1 MKLNKRFRAVFTVVV
16 SFLISVIFLWPLR
29 LIMPIA
35 DDLHLITQG
44 SGIMRR
50 YGFVHVLNLWTD
62 FSLSSAHL
70 TPIGGVWSTI
80 YVWITN
86 QLALRTPLTLASA
99 WGVMRV
105 LAIAIAI
112 QGALHFGRTI
122 TRWLKLSDSFNF
134 IFLLVLLATIQVHG
148 YWSNDPVISFPIASW
163 AFCTIGFYFLSFLL
177 RATNSDIWTKRS
189 SAYIATALAFLGV
202 LTYELFIAF
211 LVAGF
216 LLICWRSVFQRGW
229 RNKDFYLLLV
239 ATVLPILFL
248 LFGQVARLSSGSSYE
263 GTEISVQSTS
273 ILKMFFVAV
282 ISTLPL
288 TNLHLTHLLVPHGKI
303 VATQFWTSFVV
314 LIMLAVW
321 SIRSKKLDNSRT
333 SRIDITSVFVA
344 MFALS
349 VVATAVIIITPKYQ
363 SELNGILGKV
373 YINYAPAWIAAS
385 LIISLFLSLALN
397 LNRRLFAIVGILLIP
412 IAGGWQVTAN
422 LRQVVA
428 LTENSSWSKQM
439 LTLLEAPIPENLQR
453 CNEFDRLFSLPLPEY
468 YQSAIYEGLQESYS
482 GTYGV
487 PYCDYE
493 NLGTR
498 SAVSVRNVAGIG
510 PVEFLAGG
518 EGVFWSNSEEVAVD
532 ITYRGTERFIGLLEV
547 RLEPTPCLIEY
558 KVIVKIGD
566 HLPQSLVLTNQAVT
580 ASRLVAL
587 NPNQVIKVGI
597 QQSGEFCKIP
607 TDPRSF
613 MPLLMIP
620 RLVNN

>member
-1 MKLNKRFRAVFTVVV
+1 MKLNRNFYAVFTVVS
-16 SFLISVIFLWPLR
+16 SFMMSVVFLWPLR
-29 LIMPIA
+29 LIVPIA

-50 YGFVHVLNLWTD
+50 YGFMHVLDLWTD

-70 TPIGGVWSTI
+70 TPIGGVCSAI

-105 LAIAIAI
+105 LTIAIAI
-112 QGALHFGRTI
+112 QGALHFGRSI
-122 TRWLKLSDSFNF
+122 ARWLKLSGSFNF

-148 YWSNDPVISFPIASW
+148 YWSNDPVISFPVASW

-177 RATNSDIWTKRS
+177 RATHSEIWPKKS
-189 SAYIATALAFLGV
+189 SAYIAIALAFLGI

-216 LLICWRSVFQRGW
+216 LLVGWRSIFQRGW
-229 RNKDFYLLLV
+229 KHRDFYLLLA
-239 ATVLPILFL
+239 ATVLPTL
-248 LFGQVARLSSGSSYE
+248 LLLLGQVARLSSGSNYV
-263 GTEISVQSTS
+263 GTEISVQSAS
-273 ILKMFFVAV
+273 ILKIFFAAV

-288 TNLHLTHLLVPHGKI
+288 TNLQLTHLLVPQGKI

-314 LIMLAVW
+314 LIMLTAW
-321 SIRSKKLDNSRT
+321 SVRSKKLNNYRT
-333 SRIDITSVFVA
+333 SRIDITSVLAA

-349 VVATAVIIITPKYQ
+349 VVATAVIIVTPKYQ

-373 YINYAPAWIAAS
+373 YINYAPAWIATS
-385 LIISLFLSLALN
+385 LIISLFLGLMLN
-397 LNRRLFAIVGILLIP
+397 LNRRLFAIVGLLLIP
-412 IAGGWQVTAN
+412 IAGAWQMTAN
-422 LRQVVA
+422 LRQVAA
-428 LTENSSWSKQM
+428 LTQDSSWSKQM
-439 LTLLEAPIPENLQR
+439 LTLLEAPIPENFQR
-453 CNEFDRLFSLPLPEY
+453 CSEFDRLFSLPLPEY
-468 YQSAIYEGLQESYS
+468 YQSAIYEGLQESYN

-498 SAVSVRNVAGIG
+498 SAVSVRNVTGIG

-518 EGVFWSNSEEVAVD
+518 EGVFWSNSEQVAVD
-532 ITYRGTERFIGLLEV
+532 VTYRGTQRFIGLLEV

-587 NPNQVIKVGI
+587 NPNQVIKVNI

-620 RLVNN
+620 RLVID

>member
-1 MKLNKRFRAVFTVVV
+1 
-16 SFLISVIFLWPLR
+16 
-29 LIMPIA
+29 
-35 DDLHLITQG
+35 
-44 SGIMRR
+44 
-50 YGFVHVLNLWTD
+50 
-62 FSLSSAHL
+62 
-70 TPIGGVWSTI
+70 
-80 YVWITN
+80 
-86 QLALRTPLTLASA
+86 
-99 WGVMRV
+99 MRV

-177 RATNSDIWTKRS
+177 RATNSDIWTKKS

-248 LFGQVARLSSGSSYE
+248 LFGQVARLSSGSNYE

-314 LIMLAVW
+314 LIVLAVW
-321 SIRSKKLDNSRT
+321 SIRSKKLNNSRT

-498 SAVSVRNVAGIG
+498 SAVSVRNVTGIG

>member
-1 MKLNKRFRAVFTVVV
+1 MKLNRNFYAVFTVVS
-16 SFLISVIFLWPLR
+16 SFMMSVVFLWPLR
-29 LIMPIA
+29 LIVPIA

-50 YGFVHVLNLWTD
+50 YGFMHVLDLWTD

-70 TPIGGVWSTI
+70 TPIGGVCSAI

-105 LAIAIAI
+105 LTIAIAI
-112 QGALHFGRTI
+112 QGALHFGRSI
-122 TRWLKLSDSFNF
+122 ARWLKLSGSFNF

-148 YWSNDPVISFPIASW
+148 YWSNDPVISFPVASW

-177 RATNSDIWTKRS
+177 RATHSEIWPKKS
-189 SAYIATALAFLGV
+189 SAYIAIALAFLGI

-216 LLICWRSVFQRGW
+216 LLVGWRSIFQRGW
-229 RNKDFYLLLV
+229 KHRDFYLLLA
-239 ATVLPILFL
+239 ATVLPTL
-248 LFGQVARLSSGSSYE
+248 LLLLGQVARLSSGSNYV
-263 GTEISVQSTS
+263 GTEISVQSAS
-273 ILKMFFVAV
+273 ILKIFFAAV

-288 TNLHLTHLLVPHGKI
+288 TNLQLTHLLVPQGKI
-303 VATQFWTSFVV
+303 VATQFWTSFVA
-314 LIMLAVW
+314 LIMLTAW
-321 SIRSKKLDNSRT
+321 SVRSKKLNNYRT
-333 SRIDITSVFVA
+333 SRIDITSVLAA

-349 VVATAVIIITPKYQ
+349 VVATAVIIVTPKYQ

-373 YINYAPAWIAAS
+373 YINYAPAWIATS
-385 LIISLFLSLALN
+385 LIISLFLGLMLN
-397 LNRRLFAIVGILLIP
+397 LNRRLFAIVGLLLIP
-412 IAGGWQVTAN
+412 IAGAWQMTAN
-422 LRQVVA
+422 LRQVAA
-428 LTENSSWSKQM
+428 LTQDSSWSKQM
-439 LTLLEAPIPENLQR
+439 LTLLEAPIPENFQR
-453 CNEFDRLFSLPLPEY
+453 CSEFDRLFSLPLPEY
-468 YQSAIYEGLQESYS
+468 YQSAIYEGLQESYN

-498 SAVSVRNVAGIG
+498 SAVSVRNVTGIG

-518 EGVFWSNSEEVAVD
+518 EGVFWSNSEQVAVD
-532 ITYRGTERFIGLLEV
+532 VTYRGTQRFIGLLEV

-587 NPNQVIKVGI
+587 NPNQVIKVNI

-620 RLVNN
+620 RLVND

>member
-1 MKLNKRFRAVFTVVV
+1 MKLNRNFYAVFTVVS
-16 SFLISVIFLWPLR
+16 SFMMSVVFLWPLR
-29 LIMPIA
+29 LIVPIA

-50 YGFVHVLNLWTD
+50 YGFMHVLDLWTD

-70 TPIGGVWSTI
+70 TPIGGVCSAI

-105 LAIAIAI
+105 LTIAIAI
-112 QGALHFGRTI
+112 QGALHFGRSI
-122 TRWLKLSDSFNF
+122 ARWLKLSGSFNF

-148 YWSNDPVISFPIASW
+148 YWSNDPVISFPVASW

-177 RATNSDIWTKRS
+177 HATHSEIWPKKS
-189 SAYIATALAFLGV
+189 SAYIAIALAFLGI

-216 LLICWRSVFQRGW
+216 LLVGWRSIFQRGW
-229 RNKDFYLLLV
+229 KHRDFYLLLA
-239 ATVLPILFL
+239 ATVLPTL
-248 LFGQVARLSSGSSYE
+248 LLLLGQVARLSSGSNYV
-263 GTEISVQSTS
+263 GTEISVQSAS
-273 ILKMFFVAV
+273 ILKIFFAAV

-288 TNLHLTHLLVPHGKI
+288 TNLQLTHLLVPQGKI
-303 VATQFWTSFVV
+303 VATQFWTSFVA
-314 LIMLAVW
+314 LIMLTAW
-321 SIRSKKLDNSRT
+321 SVRSKKLNNYRT
-333 SRIDITSVFVA
+333 SRIDITSVLAA

-349 VVATAVIIITPKYQ
+349 VVATAVIIVTPKYQ

-373 YINYAPAWIAAS
+373 YINYAPAWIATS
-385 LIISLFLSLALN
+385 LIISLFFGLMLN
-397 LNRRLFAIVGILLIP
+397 LNRRLFAIVGLLLIP
-412 IAGGWQVTAN
+412 IAGAWQMTAN
-422 LRQVVA
+422 LRQVAA
-428 LTENSSWSKQM
+428 LTQDSSWSKQM
-439 LTLLEAPIPENLQR
+439 LTLLEAPIPENFQR
-453 CNEFDRLFSLPLPEY
+453 CSEFDRLFSLPLPEY
-468 YQSAIYEGLQESYS
+468 YQSAIYEGLQESYN

-498 SAVSVRNVAGIG
+498 SAVSVRNVTGIG

-518 EGVFWSNSEEVAVD
+518 EGVFWSNSEQVAVD
-532 ITYRGTERFIGLLEV
+532 VTYRGTQRFIGLLEV

-587 NPNQVIKVGI
+587 NPNQVIKVNI

-620 RLVNN
+620 RLVND

>member
-1 MKLNKRFRAVFTVVV
+1 MKLNRNFYAVFTVVS
-16 SFLISVIFLWPLR
+16 SFLMSVIFLWPLR

-44 SGIMRR
+44 SGTMRR
-50 YGFVHVLNLWTD
+50 YGFMHVLDLWTD

-70 TPIGGVWSTI
+70 TPIGGVWSAI

-105 LAIAIAI
+105 LTIAIAI
-112 QGALHFGRTI
+112 QGALHFGRSI
-122 TRWLKLSDSFNF
+122 ARWLKLSSSFDF
-134 IFLLVLLATIQVHG
+134 VLLLVLLATIQVHG

-163 AFCTIGFYFLSFLL
+163 AFCIIGFYFLSFLL
-177 RATNSDIWTKRS
+177 RATHSESWPKKS
-189 SAYIATALAFLGV
+189 SAYIAIALAFLGI

-211 LVAGF
+211 LAAGF
-216 LLICWRSVFQRGW
+216 LLVGWRSIFQRGW
-229 RNKDFYLLLV
+229 RNKDFYLLLA
-239 ATVLPILFL
+239 ATVLPTL
-248 LFGQVARLSSGSSYE
+248 LLLLGQVARLSSGSSYV
-263 GTEISVQSTS
+263 GTEISVQSAS
-273 ILKMFFVAV
+273 IFKMFFVAV

-288 TNLHLTHLLVPHGKI
+288 TNLHLTHLLVPQGKI

-314 LIMLAVW
+314 LIMLTAW
-321 SIRSKKLDNSRT
+321 SVRSKKLNNYRT
-333 SRIDITSVFVA
+333 SRIDITSVLSA

-349 VVATAVIIITPKYQ
+349 VVATAVIIVTPKYQ
-363 SELNGILGKV
+363 SELNGIVGRV
-373 YINYAPAWIAAS
+373 YINYAPAWIATS
-385 LIISLFLSLALN
+385 LIISLFLGLMLN
-397 LNRRLFAIVGILLIP
+397 LNRRLFAIVGLLLIP
-412 IAGGWQVTAN
+412 IAGAWQMTAN
-422 LRQVVA
+422 LRQVAA
-428 LTENSSWSKQM
+428 LTQDSSWSKQM

-453 CNEFDRLFSLPLPEY
+453 CSEFDRLFSLPLPEY
-468 YQSAIYEGLQESYS
+468 YQSAIYEGLQESYN

-498 SAVSVRNVAGIG
+498 SAVSVRNVTGIG

-518 EGVFWSNSEEVAVD
+518 EGVFWSNSEQVAVD
-532 ITYRGTERFIGLLEV
+532 ITYRGTQRFIGLLEV

-566 HLPQSLVLTNQAVT
+566 HLPQGLVLTNQAVT

-587 NPNQVIKVGI
+587 NPNQVIKVSI
-597 QQSGEFCKIP
+597 QQSGEFCRIP

-620 RLVNN
+620 RLVNS

>member
-1 MKLNKRFRAVFTVVV
+1 MKINRNFRAVLTVVS
-16 SFLISVIFLWPLR
+16 SFLVSVIFLWPLR

-50 YGFVHVLNLWTD
+50 YGFMHVLDLWTD

-70 TPIGGVWSTI
+70 TPIGGVWSAI

-105 LAIAIAI
+105 LTIAIAI
-112 QGALHFGRTI
+112 QGALHFGRSI
-122 TRWLKLSDSFNF
+122 ARWLKLSGSFNF

-148 YWSNDPVISFPIASW
+148 YWSNDPVISFPVASW

-177 RATNSDIWTKRS
+177 RATNPDIWPKKN
-189 SAYIATALAFLGV
+189 SAYIAIALAFLGI

-216 LLICWRSVFQRGW
+216 LLVGWRSIVQRGW
-229 RNKDFYLLLV
+229 RNKDLYFLLA
-239 ATVLPILFL
+239 ATVLPILL
-248 LFGQVARLSSGSSYE
+248 LLLGQVARLSSGSNYV
-263 GTEISVQSTS
+263 GTEISVQSAS
-273 ILKMFFVAV
+273 ILKIFFAAV

-288 TNLHLTHLLVPHGKI
+288 TNLQLTHLLVPQGKI
-303 VATQFWTSFVV
+303 VATQFWTSFVA
-314 LIMLAVW
+314 LIMLTAW
-321 SIRSKKLDNSRT
+321 SVRSKKLNNYRT
-333 SRIDITSVFVA
+333 SRIDITSVLAA

-349 VVATAVIIITPKYQ
+349 VVATAVIIVTPKYQ

-373 YINYAPAWIAAS
+373 YINYAPAWIATS
-385 LIISLFLSLALN
+385 LIISLFIGLMLN
-397 LNRRLFAIVGILLIP
+397 LNRRLFAIVGLLLIP
-412 IAGGWQVTAN
+412 IAGAWQMTAN
-422 LRQVVA
+422 LRQVAA
-428 LTENSSWSKQM
+428 LTQDSSWSKQM
-439 LTLLEAPIPENLQR
+439 LTLLEAPIPENFQR
-453 CNEFDRLFSLPLPEY
+453 CSEFDRLFSLPLPEY

-498 SAVSVRNVAGIG
+498 SAVSVRNVTGIG

-518 EGVFWSNSEEVAVD
+518 EGVFWSNSDQVAVD
-532 ITYRGTERFIGLLEV
+532 ITYRGTQRFIGLLEV

-558 KVIVKIGD
+558 KVIIKIGD

-587 NPNQVIKVGI
+587 NPNQVIKVNI

>member
-1 MKLNKRFRAVFTVVV
+1 MKLNRNFYAVFTVVS
-16 SFLISVIFLWPLR
+16 SFMMSVVFLWPLR
-29 LIMPIA
+29 LIVPIA

-50 YGFVHVLNLWTD
+50 YGFMHVLDLWTD

-70 TPIGGVWSTI
+70 TPIGGVCSAI

-105 LAIAIAI
+105 LTIAIAI
-112 QGALHFGRTI
+112 QGALHFGRSI
-122 TRWLKLSDSFNF
+122 ARWLKLSGSFNF

-148 YWSNDPVISFPIASW
+148 YWSNDPVISFPVASW

-177 RATNSDIWTKRS
+177 RATHSEIWPKKS
-189 SAYIATALAFLGV
+189 SAYIAIALAFLGI

-216 LLICWRSVFQRGW
+216 LLVGWRSIFQRGW
-229 RNKDFYLLLV
+229 KHRDFYLLLA
-239 ATVLPILFL
+239 ATVLPTL
-248 LFGQVARLSSGSSYE
+248 LLLLGQVARLSSGSNYV
-263 GTEISVQSTS
+263 GTEISVQSAS
-273 ILKMFFVAV
+273 ILKIFVAAV

-288 TNLHLTHLLVPHGKI
+288 TNLQLTHLLVPQGKI
-303 VATQFWTSFVV
+303 VATQFWTSFVA
-314 LIMLAVW
+314 LIMLTAW
-321 SIRSKKLDNSRT
+321 SVRSKKLNNYRT
-333 SRIDITSVFVA
+333 SRIDITSVLAA

-349 VVATAVIIITPKYQ
+349 VVATAVIIVTPKYQ

-373 YINYAPAWIAAS
+373 YINYAPAWIATS
-385 LIISLFLSLALN
+385 LIISLFLGLMLN
-397 LNRRLFAIVGILLIP
+397 LNRRLFAIVGLLLIP
-412 IAGGWQVTAN
+412 IAGAWQMTAN
-422 LRQVVA
+422 LRQVAA
-428 LTENSSWSKQM
+428 LTQDSSWSKQM
-439 LTLLEAPIPENLQR
+439 LTLLEAPIPENFQR
-453 CNEFDRLFSLPLPEY
+453 CSEFDRLFSLPLPEY
-468 YQSAIYEGLQESYS
+468 YQSAIYEGLQESYN

-498 SAVSVRNVAGIG
+498 SAVSVRNVTGIG

-518 EGVFWSNSEEVAVD
+518 EGVFWSNSEQVAVD
-532 ITYRGTERFIGLLEV
+532 VTYRGTQRFIGLLEV

-587 NPNQVIKVGI
+587 NPNQVIKVNI

-620 RLVNN
+620 RLVND

>member
-1 MKLNKRFRAVFTVVV
+1 MKLNRNFYAVFTVVS
-16 SFLISVIFLWPLR
+16 SFMMSVVFLWPLR
-29 LIMPIA
+29 LIVPIA

-50 YGFVHVLNLWTD
+50 YGFMHVLDLWTD

-70 TPIGGVWSTI
+70 TPIGGVCSAI

-105 LAIAIAI
+105 LTIAIAI
-112 QGALHFGRTI
+112 QGALHFGRSTA
-122 TRWLKLSDSFNF
+122 RWLKLSGSFNF

-148 YWSNDPVISFPIASW
+148 YWSNDPVISFPVASW

-177 RATNSDIWTKRS
+177 RATHSEIWPKKS
-189 SAYIATALAFLGV
+189 SAYIAIALAFLGI

-216 LLICWRSVFQRGW
+216 LLVGWRSIFQRGW
-229 RNKDFYLLLV
+229 KHRDFYLLLA
-239 ATVLPILFL
+239 ATVLPTL
-248 LFGQVARLSSGSSYE
+248 LLLLGQVARLSSGSNYV
-263 GTEISVQSTS
+263 GTEISVQSAS
-273 ILKMFFVAV
+273 ILKIFVAAV

-288 TNLHLTHLLVPHGKI
+288 TNLQLTHLLVPQGKI
-303 VATQFWTSFVV
+303 VATQFWTSFVA
-314 LIMLAVW
+314 LIMLTAW
-321 SIRSKKLDNSRT
+321 SVRSKKLNNYRT
-333 SRIDITSVFVA
+333 SRIDITSVLAA

-349 VVATAVIIITPKYQ
+349 VVATAVIIVTPKYQ

-373 YINYAPAWIAAS
+373 YINYAPAWIATS
-385 LIISLFLSLALN
+385 LIISLFLGLMLN
-397 LNRRLFAIVGILLIP
+397 LNRRLFAIVGLLLIP
-412 IAGGWQVTAN
+412 IAGAWQMTAN
-422 LRQVVA
+422 LRQVAA
-428 LTENSSWSKQM
+428 LTQDSSWSKQM
-439 LTLLEAPIPENLQR
+439 LTLLEAPIPENFQR
-453 CNEFDRLFSLPLPEY
+453 CSEFDRLFSLPLPEY
-468 YQSAIYEGLQESYS
+468 YQSAIYEGLQESYN

-498 SAVSVRNVAGIG
+498 SAVSVRNVTGIG

-518 EGVFWSNSEEVAVD
+518 EGVFWSNSDQVAVD
-532 ITYRGTERFIGLLEV
+532 ITYRGTQRFIGLLEV

-587 NPNQVIKVGI
+587 NPNQVIKVNI

-620 RLVNN
+620 RLVND

>member
-1 MKLNKRFRAVFTVVV
+1 MKLNNNFRAVLTMVS
-16 SFLISVIFLWPLR
+16 SFLVSVIFLWPLR

-50 YGFVHVLNLWTD
+50 YGFMHVLDLWTD

-70 TPIGGVWSTI
+70 TPIGGVWSAI

-112 QGALHFGRTI
+112 QGALHFGRSI
-122 TRWLKLSDSFNF
+122 ARWLKLSGSFNF
-134 IFLLVLLATIQVHG
+134 ILLLVLLATIQVHG

-177 RATNSDIWTKRS
+177 RATNTDIWPKKS
-189 SAYIATALAFLGV
+189 SAYIAIALAFLGI

-216 LLICWRSVFQRGW
+216 LLVGWRSIVQRGW
-229 RNKDFYLLLV
+229 RHKDFYLLLA
-239 ATVLPILFL
+239 ATVLPTL
-248 LFGQVARLSSGSSYE
+248 LLLLGQVARLSSGSNYV
-263 GTEISVQSTS
+263 GTEISVQSAS

-288 TNLHLTHLLVPHGKI
+288 TNLQLTHLLVPQGRI
-303 VATQFWTSFVV
+303 VATQFWTSFAV
-314 LIMLAVW
+314 LIVLTAW
-321 SIRSKKLDNSRT
+321 SIRRKKLNNSRT
-333 SRIDITSVFVA
+333 SRIDIASVLAA
-344 MFALS
+344 MFALC
-349 VVATAVIIITPKYQ
+349 VVATAVIISTPKYQ

-373 YINYAPAWIAAS
+373 YINYAPAWIATS
-385 LIISLFLSLALN
+385 LIISLVLGLTLKLN
-397 LNRRLFAIVGILLIP
+397 KRLFAIVGVLLIP
-412 IAGGWQVTAN
+412 IAGAWQVTAN

-428 LTENSSWSKQM
+428 LTQDSSWSKQM

-468 YQSAIYEGLQESYS
+468 YQSAIYEGLQESYN

-493 NLGTR
+493 TLGTR
-498 SAVSVRNVAGIG
+498 SAVSVRNVTGIG

-518 EGVFWSNSEEVAVD
+518 EGVFWSNSEQVAVD
-532 ITYRGTERFIGLLEV
+532 ITYRGTQRFIGLLEV

-587 NPNQVIKVGI
+587 NPNQVIKVNI

-620 RLVNN
+620 RLVID

>member
-1 MKLNKRFRAVFTVVV
+1 MKINRNFRAVLTVVS
-16 SFLISVIFLWPLR
+16 SFLVSVIFLWPLR

-50 YGFVHVLNLWTD
+50 YGFMHVLDLWTD
-62 FSLSSAHL
+62 FSLFSTHL
-70 TPIGGVWSTI
+70 TPIGGVWSAI

-112 QGALHFGRTI
+112 QGALHFGRSI
-122 TRWLKLSDSFNF
+122 ARWLKLSGSFNF
-134 IFLLVLLATIQVHG
+134 ILLLVLLATIQVHG
-148 YWSNDPVISFPIASW
+148 YWSNDPVISFPVASW

-177 RATNSDIWTKRS
+177 RATNPDISPKKN
-189 SAYIATALAFLGV
+189 SAYIAIALAFLGI

-216 LLICWRSVFQRGW
+216 LLVGWRSIVQRGW
-229 RNKDFYLLLV
+229 RNKDLYLLLA
-239 ATVLPILFL
+239 ATVLPILL
-248 LFGQVARLSSGSSYE
+248 LLLGQVARLSSGSNYV
-263 GTEISVQSTS
+263 GTEISIQSAS
-273 ILKMFFVAV
+273 ILKIFFVAV
-282 ISTLPL
+282 LSTLPL
-288 TNLHLTHLLVPHGKI
+288 TNLQLTHLLVPQGKI

-314 LIMLAVW
+314 LIMLTAW
-321 SIRSKKLDNSRT
+321 SVRSKKLNNFRT
-333 SRIDITSVFVA
+333 SRIDITSVLAA

-349 VVATAVIIITPKYQ
+349 VVATAVIIVTPKYQ
-363 SELNGILGKV
+363 SELNGIVGRV
-373 YINYAPAWIAAS
+373 YINYAPAWIATS
-385 LIISLFLSLALN
+385 FIISLFLGLILN
-397 LNRRLFAIVGILLIP
+397 LNRRLFAIVGLLLMP
-412 IAGGWQVTAN
+412 IAGAWQMTAN
-422 LRQVVA
+422 LRQVAA
-428 LTENSSWSKQM
+428 LTQDSSWSKQM
-439 LTLLEAPIPENLQR
+439 LTLLEAPIPENMQR
-453 CNEFDRLFSLPLPEY
+453 CSEFDRLFSLPLPEY
-468 YQSAIYEGLQESYS
+468 YQSAIYEGLQESYN

-498 SAVSVRNVAGIG
+498 SAVSVRNVTGIG

-518 EGVFWSNSEEVAVD
+518 EGVFWSNSDQVAVD
-532 ITYRGTERFIGLLEV
+532 ITYRGTQRFIGLLEV

-558 KVIVKIGD
+558 KVIIKIGD

-587 NPNQVIKVGI
+587 NPNQVIKVNI

-620 RLVNN
+620 RLVID

>member
-1 MKLNKRFRAVFTVVV
+1 MKLNRNFYAVFTVVS
-16 SFLISVIFLWPLR
+16 SFMMSVVFLWPLR
-29 LIMPIA
+29 LIVPIA

-50 YGFVHVLNLWTD
+50 YGFMHVLDLWTD

-70 TPIGGVWSTI
+70 TPIGGVCSAI

-112 QGALHFGRTI
+112 QGALHFGRSI
-122 TRWLKLSDSFNF
+122 ARWLKLSGSFNF
-134 IFLLVLLATIQVHG
+134 ILLLVLLATIQVHG
-148 YWSNDPVISFPIASW
+148 YWSNDPVISFPVASW

-177 RATNSDIWTKRS
+177 RATHSEIWPKKS
-189 SAYIATALAFLGV
+189 SAYIAIALAFLGI

-216 LLICWRSVFQRGW
+216 LLVGWRSIFQRGW
-229 RNKDFYLLLV
+229 KHRDFYLLLA
-239 ATVLPILFL
+239 ATVLPTL
-248 LFGQVARLSSGSSYE
+248 LLLLGQVARLSSGSNYV
-263 GTEISVQSTS
+263 GTEISVQSAS
-273 ILKMFFVAV
+273 ILKIFFAAV

-288 TNLHLTHLLVPHGKI
+288 TNLQLTHLLVPQGKI
-303 VATQFWTSFVV
+303 VATQFWTSFVA
-314 LIMLAVW
+314 LIMLTAW
-321 SIRSKKLDNSRT
+321 SVRSKKLNNYRT
-333 SRIDITSVFVA
+333 SRIDITSVLAA

-349 VVATAVIIITPKYQ
+349 VVATAVIIVTPKYQ

-373 YINYAPAWIAAS
+373 YINYAPAWIATS
-385 LIISLFLSLALN
+385 LIISLFLGLMLN
-397 LNRRLFAIVGILLIP
+397 LNRRLFAIVGLLLIP
-412 IAGGWQVTAN
+412 IAGAWQMTAN
-422 LRQVVA
+422 LRQVAA
-428 LTENSSWSKQM
+428 LTQDSSWSKQM
-439 LTLLEAPIPENLQR
+439 LTLLEAPIPENFQR
-453 CNEFDRLFSLPLPEY
+453 CSEFDRLFSLPLPEY
-468 YQSAIYEGLQESYS
+468 YQSAIYEGLQESYN

-498 SAVSVRNVAGIG
+498 SAVSVRNVTGIG
-510 PVEFLAGG
+510 PVEFLASG
-518 EGVFWSNSEEVAVD
+518 EGVFWSNSEQVAVD
-532 ITYRGTERFIGLLEV
+532 VTYRGTQRFIGLLEV

-587 NPNQVIKVGI
+587 NPNQVIKVNI

-620 RLVNN
+620 RLVND